1 MKYVSYYR
9 ANIYVIKNPINGYQS
24 ISDNTDFIFIIII
37 RLNIDVFLHTKK
49 KIIQVTK
56 ISLLLSSESIFKK
69 RKKNK
74 NSNLIW
80 ILSAFHLNFYYSKNL
95 NYIWYCYGTKFRV
108 FSSTYHG

>member
-69 RKKNK
+69 RKKK
-74 NSNLIW
+74 IK
-80 ILSAFHLNFYYSKNL
+80 ILTWYEYYPLS
-95 NYIWYCYGTKFRV
+95 I
-108 FSSTYHG
+108 STSIILKI